1 MGFTTTALMHIVASL
16 EWRDPYHSIFNRAT
30 IANGRFNLM
39 VLLALVFTF
48 MATTINGLERILET
62 VDLTGAQWRAC
73 FLAVLGYL
81 VLAELG
87 KVIFRVV
94 GHDSP

>member
-1 MGFTTTALMHIVASL
+1 
-16 EWRDPYHSIFNRAT
+16 
-30 IANGRFNLM
+30 
-39 VLLALVFTF
+39 
-48 MATTINGLERILET
+48 MATTINGLERILDT

-73 FLAVLGYL
+73 FIAVLGYL

-87 KVIFRVV
+87 KVLFRVV